1 MPLVDPFSGQ
11 PDAKATPAA
20 ITPVPLSQRGF
31 VLRPRPGGLAERN
44 LVVRARPS
52 RAAPPPC
59 LRPRRPAAD
68 VAAWTALL
76 FPDTDVIE
84 YADGADGIYRGA
96 AFRDADFVG
105 CVFVGPAAARPQ
117 FEAVRTLLRDAG
129 GGAIIDRRLVV
140 SGQGLDGVAAA
151 GPTVCAC
158 FSVGLA
164 AIQAAIASG
173 GAHARGDRTG
183 AQGGNQLRIVRPRA
197 QEDHRP

>member
-1 MPLVDPFSGQ
+1 MALPTG
-11 PDAKATPAA
+11 TWW
-20 ITPVPLSQRGF
+20 
-31 VLRPRPGGLAERN
+31 
-44 LVVRARPS
+44 S
-52 RAAPPPC
+52 RAA
-59 LRPRRPAAD
+59 LEGGTATLFATEAPAAD
-68 VAAWTALL
+68 VAAWTARL

-84 YADGADGIYRGA
+84 YADSADGIYRGA
-96 AFRDADFVG
+96 AFRNADLVG

-129 GGAIIDRRLVV
+129 GGAIIDRRLVL

-173 GAHARGDRTG
+173 GATPEAIGQALKAGTNCGSCVPELRRIIAREL
-183 AQGGNQLRIVRPRA
+183 AP
-197 QEDHRP
+197 